1 MSEDRE
7 AIAAAYYR
15 DQEAKLDALVVELV
29 REALR
34 QGVELDDLIGKVE
47 DTYT

>member
-29 REALR
+29 REAFR
-34 QGVELDDLIGKVE
+34 QGV
-47 DTYT
+47 